1 MRLIYVAG
9 LLEGD
14 ALALTSTRMD
24 PDHPQYYQ
32 SEVELYQHLK
42 ELYADPNKV
51 KNARAE
57 FKRLIMKKDQTFQTF
72 YATFLRLVA
81 DGEIS
86 STDLKD
92 DLNEKLS
99 WKLQEAVA
107 VYYND
112 SSIKTTQFAQYCTTL
127 DQQIRYRASRQGQA
141 EGRRAR
147 DRKKPEAKDQSPDRA
162 RDQPSEK
169 PGDGKEPDQP
179 RPERERSS
187 IKCFNCDK
195 TGHIA
200 RNCRAPKKEDKKIAQ
215 VEEVSKSENDK
226 P

>member
-1 MRLIYVAG
+1 
-9 LLEGD
+9 
-14 ALALTSTRMD
+14 MD

-32 SEVELYQHLK
+32 SETELYQHLK

-72 YATFLRLVA
+72 YTTFLRLVA

-92 DLNEKLS
+92 DLNKKLS

-112 SSIKTTQFAQYCTTL
+112 TSIKTTQFAQYCTTI

-147 DRKKPEAKDQSPDRA
+147 DQAGSRKKPEAKDQSPDPS
-162 RDQPSEK
+162 RDRLSDK
-169 PGDGKEPDQP
+169 PGDKKEQDKP
-179 RPERERSS
+179 RQERERSS

-200 RNCRAPKKEDKKIAQ
+200 RNCRALKKEDQKIAR
-215 VEEVSKSENDK
+215 VEEASDLEASKLENDK